1 MERIYNCWIR
11 FGRNCIV
18 WDKFLCYFFS
28 CGQQL
33 KITKFWKFWGEN
45 FRPTK
50 YPRVKIL
57 DPRKTHERKLWNHE
71 ILTRKNLEPTKYLRE
86 NILKSRNIHEKNIQ
100 AHEKPTKAQWHDGT
114 RPTMARDPRN
124 LPYSAGCSLHSFHQV
139 VWRSLWFCNFK
150 IRSMKRIVKWKSPY
164 KYYMTIGV
172 PAQSGIL
179 AMKNRRGKSFFQ
191 IKKEAWTRGQR
202 KK

>member
-1 MERIYNCWIR
+1 MPPFWKQNNNIVFFVKNFAMPCSNFAITIYFQYKWRDFIIQKEMERIYNCWIR

-86 NILKSRNIHEKNIQ
+86 NILKSRNTHEKNIQ
-100 AHEKPTKAQWHDGT
+100 AHKKPTKAQWHDGT

-124 LPYSAGCSLHSFHQV
+124 LPYSAECSLHSFHQV

-150 IRSMKRIVKWKSPY
+150 VRSM
-164 KYYMTIGV
+164 
-172 PAQSGIL
+172 
-179 AMKNRRGKSFFQ
+179 
-191 IKKEAWTRGQR
+191 
-202 KK
+202 

>member
-1 MERIYNCWIR
+1 MPCSNFAITIYFQYKWRDFIIQKEMERIYNCWIR

-86 NILKSRNIHEKNIQ
+86 NILKSRNTHEKNMQ

-124 LPYSAGCSLHSFHQV
+124 LPYSAGCSLHSFQQV
-139 VWRSLWFCNFK
+139 VWRSLWFCSFK
-150 IRSMKRIVKWKSPY
+150 VRSM
-164 KYYMTIGV
+164 
-172 PAQSGIL
+172 
-179 AMKNRRGKSFFQ
+179 
-191 IKKEAWTRGQR
+191 
-202 KK
+202 